1 MNETS
6 RYEGR
11 VAMWNGERG
20 FGAIAPSQGGQ
31 ELFVHVSAFPK
42 DGGPPAVDELVS
54 FEIVSDGEGRKRA
67 ARVLRRESGARK
79 DEAARRVL
87 APPTGALALRRRRE
101 ERRRRIGYALVG
113 MTLAVAAL
121 SWMQFSRPHGGN
133 EQVTA
138 QNGSGQVR
146 R

>member
-11 VAMWNGERG
+11 LVLWNPERG
-20 FGAIAPSQGGQ
+20 FGAIAPMQGGQ

-42 DGGPPAVDELVS
+42 DGPPPAVDELVS

-67 ARVLRRESGARK
+67 ARVLHREMNARK

-113 MTLAVAAL
+113 MTLAVLVL
-121 SWMQFSRPHGGN
+121 SWIQVSHSQG
-133 EQVTA
+133 EQITA